1 MIGISG
7 ATGGVMNE
15 KKVMRLVVIL
25 LIALIAA
32 GGWWY
37 VDTGERPDE
46 TRLTLYGNVDI
57 READLAFNNSEHI
70 ERLLVQEGD
79 RVRKGQLLAVL
90 HRERLQADVAAAEA
104 RVGAQKAVLT
114 RLENGSRPEE
124 VHQAQ
129 ANVAAARAKLV
140 DAQIT
145 FERTQSLYKEQA
157 ASRQALDDA
166 EAGLNTA
173 RADLKVVEEALAL
186 AVEGPRV
193 EDIEEARAKLKA
205 EQAQLALAHEVFKDT
220 ELYAPSDGIVRNRI
234 LEVGDMA
241 TPQTPVFTL
250 ALTNPVWVRAYA
262 PETALGKLAP
272 GMKADVSTDSYPGK
286 TYPGWVGFI
295 SPTAEFTP
303 KNVETPELRTRL
315 VYQVRIYVCNPQD
328 ELRLGMPATVS
339 IRFDQPKPEPGYAA
353 PDCTQRE
360 AG

>member
-1 MIGISG
+1 
-7 ATGGVMNE
+7 MNK
-15 KKVMRLVVIL
+15 KKVMRLMLVL
-25 LIALIAA
+25 MIAAIGA
-32 GGWWY
+32 GGWWLASRQSEQDKNLI
-37 VDTGERPDE
+37 V
-46 TRLTLYGNVDI
+46 LYGNVDI

-70 ERLLVQEGD
+70 DRLLAQEGD
-79 RVRKGQLLAVL
+79 RVRKGQLLATL
-90 HRERLQADVAAAEA
+90 HRPRMQAEVTAAEA
-104 RVGAQKAVLT
+104 QVAARKAAVA
-114 RLENGSRPEE
+114 RLETGSRPEE
-124 VHQAQ
+124 VRQAQ

-145 FERTQSLYKEQA
+145 FERTQNLYKEQA
-157 ASRQALDDA
+157 ASKQALDDA

-193 EDIEEARAKLKA
+193 EDIEEARAMLKA
-205 EQAQLALAHEVFKDT
+205 DEAQLALALEVLKDT
-220 ELYAPSDGIVRNRI
+220 ELYAPADGIIRNRI
-234 LEVGDMA
+234 LEPGDMA
-241 TPQTPVFTL
+241 SPLTPVFTL
-250 ALTNPVWVRAYA
+250 ALNNPVWVRAYA

-272 GMKADVSTDSYPGK
+272 GMAADVSTDSYPGK
-286 TYPGWVGFI
+286 TYSGWIGFI

-339 IRFDQPKPEPGYAA
+339 IPLDQPKPKPGHAA
-353 PDCTQRE
+353 PDCMKLE

>member
-1 MIGISG
+1 
-7 ATGGVMNE
+7 MNR
-15 KKVMRLVVIL
+15 KKIIRP
-25 LIALIAA
+25 LIIVLAAAIA
-32 GGWWY
+32 GGIWSY
-37 VDTGERPDE
+37 LGSRGAEE
-46 TRLTLYGNVDI
+46 SNRLLLYGNIDI

-70 ERLLVQEGD
+70 DKLLVQEGD
-79 RVRKGQLLAVL
+79 RVHKGQLLASL
-90 HRERLQADVAAAEA
+90 HRERMQAEVAAAEA
-104 RVGAQKAVLT
+104 QVAARKAALA
-114 RLENGSRPEE
+114 RLETGSRPEE
-124 VHQAQ
+124 VRQAQ

-145 FERTQSLYKEQA
+145 FERTQNVYKEQA
-157 ASRQALDDA
+157 ASKQALDDA

-193 EDIEEARAKLKA
+193 EDIEEARAMLKA
-205 EQAQLALAHEVFKDT
+205 DEAQLALAREVLKDT
-220 ELYAPSDGIVRNRI
+220 EMYAPTDGIIRNRI
-234 LEVGDMA
+234 LELGDMA

-272 GMKADVSTDSYPGK
+272 GMSADVSTDSYPGK
-286 TYPGWVGFI
+286 IYRGWIGFI

-339 IRFDQPKPEPGYAA
+339 IPLDQSKPEPGHAA
-353 PDCTQRE
+353 PDCTKPG
-360 AG
+360 AS